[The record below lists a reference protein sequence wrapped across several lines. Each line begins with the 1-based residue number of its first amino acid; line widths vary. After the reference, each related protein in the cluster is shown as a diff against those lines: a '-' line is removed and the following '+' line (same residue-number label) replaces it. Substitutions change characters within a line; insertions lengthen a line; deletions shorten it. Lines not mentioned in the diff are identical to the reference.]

1 MGTPATGGQGMRMAC
16 LSFRIVA
23 AVLICGAGACAV
35 QADSEAGQQ
44 PRSKSSQSQVVQR
57 QAWEDPWTVVTMSAD
72 GSWGAAS
79 EAYIYRAIAKAV
91 SNCRKM
97 SGREIGC
104 GAQFTVIRAGWTIA
118 LRCGRAN
125 IIAAEPSIAAA
136 ERAAADRETAL
147 RQVQGGNMP
156 SCVRIVTVSPSGRVI
171 RTPPAVDRPD
181 FATSAPD

>member
-1 MGTPATGGQGMRMAC
+1 
-16 LSFRIVA
+16 
-23 AVLICGAGACAV
+23 
-35 QADSEAGQQ
+35 
-44 PRSKSSQSQVVQR
+44 
-57 QAWEDPWTVVTMSAD
+57 MSAD

-79 EAYIYRAIAKAV
+79 EAYIYQAIAKAV

-118 LRCGRAN
+118 LQCGRAN
-125 IIAAEPSIAAA
+125 IIAAAPSIAVAERVAA
-136 ERAAADRETAL
+136 ERETAL
-147 RQVQGGNMP
+147 RLAQGGQMP
-156 SCVRIVTVSPSGRVI
+156 PCVRIVTVSPSGRVI